1 MSKRIRNAVVA
12 AAVVAGMVMTTHT
25 GAAAG
30 HTTVLASTLGEG
42 LAFGERAAES
52 VRYAATGKPSAEFVE
67 AVTAARE
74 LESSLPQTVRVS
86 ATSTR
91 PIKLQETMHLVNV
104 ACEVDDLLD
113 TSGTKDWLGTQLQA
127 QQAIQQRLSALR
139 TQLPL
144 ADGYQAP
151 VEDFSHRLLTTWTSD
166 DPKVQFVGTMACQT
180 ADNYL
185 SNHPD

>member
-1 MSKRIRNAVVA
+1 MSKRIRNAVV
-12 AAVVAGMVMTTHT
+12 TTRT
-25 GAAAG
+25 GVAAG
-30 HTTVLASTLGEG
+30 HTTVLAGTLGEG
-42 LAFGERAAES
+42 VAFGERTVES
-52 VRYAATGKPSAEFVE
+52 FRYAATGKPSAEFVE

-74 LESSLPQTVRVS
+74 LESTLPQTVRVS
-86 ATSTR
+86 ATWTR
-91 PIKLQETMHLVNV
+91 PIRLRETMHLVNV

-113 TSGTKDWLGTQLQA
+113 KSGTKDWVGMQLQA

-139 TQLPL
+139 AQLPL

-151 VEDFSHRLLTTWTSD
+151 VEDLSHRLLTTWTSD
-166 DPKVQFVGTMACQT
+166 DPKVQLVGTMACQS